1 VSKDYFLEAGMV
13 SVNRIYEHKT
23 YGRCQVS
30 SVAKSV
36 ENGSSLVIFQQL
48 SGEYGYF
55 AQEEKAFEIAVMTER
70 DRKDAST
77 LMRMQNLGSLNDVTP
92 DTKSAKENKH
102 ETTDGESLA
111 EEGFANKDLLEF
123 LEAETAKEKKMILVG
138 ARPRMTDR
146 LINDLAASLDIT
158 VDDGDIDF
166 RYFSLLK
173 CLDTMIRFEDS
184 RLR

>member
-1 VSKDYFLEAGMV
+1 MV
-13 SVNRIYEHKT
+13 SVNRIYEHNT

-30 SVAKSV
+30 AVAKSV
-36 ENGSSLVIFQQL
+36 ENGSSLVVFQQL
-48 SGEYGYF
+48 CDEYGYF
-55 AQEEKAFEIAVMTER
+55 AQDEKAFELAVMTKK
-70 DRKDAST
+70 DREDAQT
-77 LMRMQNLGSLNDVTP
+77 LKRMQKTGMPDNEINVTNNV
-92 DTKSAKENKH
+92 SNENNKVTS
-102 ETTDGESLA
+102 EEEPV